1 MKKISINNI
10 FRRSWDTFTQDW
22 KIFLSAGLIISIVAF
37 LTELKFDSSSFYT
50 ASEFFI
56 KLIGG
61 LLSVFLSLGLIRMIL
76 NRIRGKKIALRN
88 LFENISLKLYF
99 SFLIVGIVYAIIIG
113 FGFIALIIP
122 GLILMS
128 GLYMTQYLVAD
139 EKAKVMESFS
149 KSWKL
154 TKGNRWRIFFFLI
167 LIGIISIIGALTLVG
182 MIVVIPFI
190 SIASTYLYN
199 DIVSGG
205 EVRAHEE
212 VVSEDE
218 EGEDE

>member
-212 VVSEDE
+212 VTSEDK
-218 EGEDE
+218 EGENE

>member
-37 LTELKFDSSSFYT
+37 LTELRFDSSSFYT
-50 ASEFFI
+50 ATEFFI

-76 NRIRGKKIALRN
+76 NRIRGKKIALKN

-99 SFLIVGIVYAIIIG
+99 SFLIVGIIYAIIIG

-128 GLYMTQYLVAD
+128 GLFMTQYLVAD

-167 LIGIISIIGALTLVG
+167 LVGIISIIGALTLIG

-212 VVSEDE
+212 VTSEDK